1 MNPARSFGPAI
12 VLGVYKKIWVFIAAP
27 VLGAMA
33 ATLVYSILR
42 VPKPEKSESTTKST
56 YNHLYLQAEP

>member
-1 MNPARSFGPAI
+1 MNPARSIGPAV
-12 VLGVYKKIWVFIAAP
+12 VLGIYTKIWVFIVAP

-42 VPKPEKSESTTKST
+42 VPKPEKSESTKSV